1 MKILYVV
8 PNINNEGGVARVLA
22 IKTNYL
28 IEKWDY
34 QIDILTQ
41 NKGNFPLFYE
51 YNKKISLYDIPLNG
65 NPFQFLKAYR
75 KSISEHLNSTKPDV
89 IVVCDNG
96 FKAFLIP
103 FIIKTKI
110 PIVLEIH
117 SSLTIEEQENNSSS
131 FSRIAA
137 NLITYFK
144 KFSAKKFDKFI
155 VETNESIR
163 EWDIQTGIVIP
174 NPLWFSSD
182 KVSDLKSK
190 KVIAVGRHVYEK
202 GFDRLLKIWQKVVLN
217 HPDWHLDIYGKS
229 DEKLELQK
237 LATSLNINNN
247 VTFFD
252 PVKAINLKYQEASIY
267 LLTSRFEGFGMVL
280 IEAMES
286 GLPCIAYDCPCG
298 PRAIITNNDDGFLI
312 ENGNEI
318 DFVSAVETLINNDKK
333 RIEMGKKAIF
343 SSSKYNIDEIMPLWD
358 TLFKNIKTKSN
369 SWF

>member
-28 IEKWDY
+28 IEKWNY

-41 NKGNFPLFYE
+41 NNGNSPLFYN
-51 YNKKISLYDIPLNG
+51 YNKKIGFYDILLSG
-65 NPFQFLKAYR
+65 NPFQFLDAYR
-75 KSISEHLNSTKPDV
+75 KSISEHIKNIKPDV
-89 IVVCDNG
+89 IVFCDNG

-103 FIIKTKI
+103 FIIKTEI

-117 SSLTIEEQENNSSS
+117 SSLTIEEQENSKSVL
-131 FSRIAA
+131 SRIVA
-137 NLITYFK
+137 NLITLFK
-144 KFSAKKFDKFI
+144 KFSARKFDKFV

-163 EWDIQTGIVIP
+163 EWDIQNGIVIP
-174 NPLWFSSD
+174 NPLWFSAD

-280 IEAMES
+280 IEAMAS

-298 PRAIITNNDDGFLI
+298 PRAIIKNNDDGFLI

-318 DFVSAVETLINNDKK
+318 DFVSAVETLINDEEK
-333 RIEMGKKAIF
+333 RIEMGKKAKV
-343 SSSKYNIDEIMPLWD
+343 SSSKYNIDAIMLLWNSFF
-358 TLFKNIKTKSN
+358 TAIKPKAN
-369 SWF
+369 S

>member
-41 NKGNFPLFYE
+41 NNGNFPLFYD
-51 YNKKISLYDIPLNG
+51 YNMKIGFYDMLLKE
-65 NPFQFLKAYR
+65 NPFQFLKTYQ
-75 KSISEHLNSTKPDV
+75 KSILENIKNLKPDI

-103 FIIKTKI
+103 FILKTKI

-117 SSLTIEEQENNSSS
+117 SSLNVEEQENNKS
-131 FSRIAA
+131 FISKVKA
-137 NLITYFK
+137 NSITIFK
-144 KFSAKKFDKFI
+144 KFSAKKFCKF
-155 VETNESIR
+155 VVKTDQSIQ
-163 EWDIQTGIVIP
+163 EWNIQNGVVIS
-174 NPLWFSSD
+174 NPLWFSSN
-182 KVSDLKSK
+182 KVAELKAN

-202 GFDRLLKIWQKVVLN
+202 GFDRLLKIWQKVVIN
-217 HPDWHLDIYGKS
+217 YPDWHLDIYGKS
-229 DEKLELQK
+229 NENLDLQK
-237 LATSLNINNN
+237 LATTLNINNN
-247 VTFFD
+247 VAFFD
-252 PVKAINLKYQEASIY
+252 PVKDINLKYQEASIY

-298 PRAIITNNDDGFLI
+298 PRAIITNNENGFLI
-312 ENGNEI
+312 ENGDESNYINAIE
-318 DFVSAVETLINNDKK
+318 SLICDKEK
-333 RIEMGKKAIF
+333 RFEMGKKAKI
-343 SSSKYNIDEIMPLWD
+343 SSLKYNIDTIMPLWN
-358 TLFKNIKTKSN
+358 TLFKNIIKKAN
-369 SWF
+369 S

>member
-22 IKTNYL
+22 IKANYL

-41 NKGNFPLFYE
+41 NNGNSPLFYD
-51 YNKKISLYDIPLNG
+51 YNTKIGFHDMQLNG
-65 NPFQFLKAYR
+65 NPIQFIKAYR
-75 KSISEHLNSTKPDV
+75 NSLLEHINIINPDV
-89 IVVCDNG
+89 IVICDNG

-103 FIIKTKI
+103 FTISTQI

-117 SSLTIEEQENNSSS
+117 SSLNIEEQENNKSVLSIIKAKLS
-131 FSRIAA
+131 T
-137 NLITYFK
+137 NFK
-144 KFSAKKFDKFI
+144 KLSANRFDKFV
-155 VETNESIR
+155 VETKESIL
-163 EWDIQTGIVIP
+163 EWNIHNGIVIP
-174 NPLWFSSD
+174 NPLWFSTE
-182 KVSDLKSK
+182 KAADLKSK
-190 KVIAVGRHVYEK
+190 KVISVGRHVYEK
-202 GFDRLLKIWQKVVLN
+202 GFDRLLKIWQKVIIN

-252 PVKAINLKYQEASIY
+252 PVKDINSKYQEASLY
-267 LLTSRFEGFGMVL
+267 LMTSRFEGFGMVL

-298 PRAIITNNDDGFLI
+298 PRAIISNKEDGFLI
-312 ENGNEI
+312 ENGNEMEFI
-318 DFVSAVETLINNDKK
+318 STVTTLIENEEK
-333 RIEMGKKAIF
+333 RIEMGKKAKL
-343 SSSKYNIDEIMPLWD
+343 SSSKYNINAIMPLWNS
-358 TLFKNIKTKSN
+358 LFKTLKTTAN
-369 SWF
+369 S

>member
-28 IEKWDY
+28 IKKWDY

-41 NKGNFPLFYE
+41 NNGNSPLFYD
-51 YNKKISLYDIPLNG
+51 YNKKIGFYDMLLKG
-65 NPFQFLKAYR
+65 NPFQFFKTYQ
-75 KSISEHLNSTKPDV
+75 KSILEIINHLKPDV
-89 IVVCDNG
+89 IVICDNG

-117 SSLTIEEQENNSSS
+117 SSLNIEEQENNKS
-131 FSRIAA
+131 FISKIKAIS
-137 NLITYFK
+137 ITKFK
-144 KFSAKKFDKFI
+144 KFSAKKFNKFV
-155 VETNESIR
+155 VETDESIQ
-163 EWDIQTGIVIP
+163 EWDIQNGVVIS
-174 NPLWFSSD
+174 NPLWFSSN
-182 KVSDLKSK
+182 KVADLKAN

-202 GFDRLLKIWQKVVLN
+202 GFDRLLKIWQKVVIN
-217 HPDWHLDIYGKS
+217 HPNWHLDIYGKS
-229 DEKLELQK
+229 NNNLDLQK

-252 PVKAINLKYQEASIY
+252 PIKDINLKYQEASLY

-298 PRAIITNNDDGFLI
+298 PKAIITNNEDGFLI
-312 ENGNEI
+312 ENGNELDYI
-318 DFVSAVETLINNDKK
+318 NAVESLICDEQM
-333 RIEMGKKAIF
+333 RFEMGKKAKI
-343 SSSKYNIDEIMPLWD
+343 SSLKYNINAIMPLWNI
-358 TLFKNIKTKSN
+358 LFKDVITKVN
-369 SWF
+369 S

>member
-22 IKTNYL
+22 IKSNYL

-34 QIDILTQ
+34 QIDIITQ
-41 NKGNFPLFYE
+41 NKGDSPLFYE
-51 YNKKISLYDIPLNG
+51 YNKKVGFYDIPLIG
-65 NPFQFLKAYR
+65 NPFQFLKTYR
-75 KSISEHLNSTKPDV
+75 KSLLEHLRRTKPDV

-103 FIIKTKI
+103 FIIKTEI

-117 SSLTIEEQENNSSS
+117 SSLTIEEQENSKSVL
-131 FSRIAA
+131 SRIVAKLIA
-137 NLITYFK
+137 NFK
-144 KFSAKKFDKFI
+144 KFSARKFDKFV

-163 EWDIQTGIVIP
+163 EWDIQAGIVIP

-217 HPDWHLDIYGKS
+217 HPNWHLDIYGKS

-237 LATSLNINNN
+237 LATSLNIINN

-252 PVKAINLKYQEASIY
+252 PVKAINLKYQEASMY

-280 IEAMES
+280 IEAMAS
-286 GLPCIAYDCPCG
+286 GLPCISYDCPCG
-298 PRAIITNNDDGFLI
+298 PRAIIKNNDDGLLI
-312 ENGNEI
+312 ENGNET
-318 DFVSAVETLINNDKK
+318 DFVAAIETLINNEEK
-333 RIEMGKKAIF
+333 RIEMAKKAKV
-343 SSSKYNIDEIMPLWD
+343 SSLKYDIDAIMPLW
-358 TLFKNIKTKSN
+358 N
-369 SWF
+369 SFFTAINPKANS

>member
-41 NKGNFPLFYE
+41 NNGNSPLFYD
-51 YNKKISLYDIPLNG
+51 YNKKIGFYDMLLKG
-65 NPFQFLKAYR
+65 NPFQFLQTYQ
-75 KSISEHLNSTKPDV
+75 KSILENIKNLKPDI

-103 FIIKTKI
+103 FILKTKI

-117 SSLTIEEQENNSSS
+117 SSLNLEEQENNSSS

-217 HPDWHLDIYGKS
+217 HSDWHLDIYGKS

-298 PRAIITNNDDGFLI
+298 PRAIITNNEDGFLI
-312 ENGNEI
+312 ENGNECDYI
-318 DFVSAVETLINNDKK
+318 NAVESLICDKEK
-333 RIEMGKKAIF
+333 RFEMGKKAKI
-343 SSSKYNIDEIMPLWD
+343 SSLKYNIDIIMPLWD
-358 TLFKNIKTKSN
+358 TLFKNIITKAN
-369 SWF
+369 L

>member
-41 NKGNFPLFYE
+41 NNGNFPLFYD
-51 YNKKISLYDIPLNG
+51 YNKKIGFYDMLLKE
-65 NPFQFLKAYR
+65 NPFQFLKTYQ
-75 KSISEHLNSTKPDV
+75 KSILENIKNLKPDI

-103 FIIKTKI
+103 FILKTKI
-110 PIVLEIH
+110 PIILEIH
-117 SSLTIEEQENNSSS
+117 SSLNIEEQENNKS
-131 FSRIAA
+131 FISKIKANSIAK
-137 NLITYFK
+137 FK
-144 KFSAKKFDKFI
+144 KFSAKKFNKFV
-155 VETNESIR
+155 VETNESIQ
-163 EWDIQTGIVIP
+163 EWDIQNGVVIP
-174 NPLWFSSD
+174 NPLWFSSN
-182 KVSDLKSK
+182 KVADLKAN

-202 GFDRLLKIWQKVVLN
+202 GFDRLLKIWQKVVIN

-229 DEKLELQK
+229 NDNLDLQK
-237 LATSLNINNN
+237 LATTLIINNN
-247 VTFFD
+247 VAFFD
-252 PVKAINLKYQEASIY
+252 PVKDINLKYQEASIY

-298 PRAIITNNDDGFLI
+298 PRAIITNNENGFLI
-312 ENGNEI
+312 ENGDESNYINAIE
-318 DFVSAVETLINNDKK
+318 SLICDKEK
-333 RIEMGKKAIF
+333 RFEMGKKAKI
-343 SSSKYNIDEIMPLWD
+343 SSLKYNIDTIMPLWN
-358 TLFKNIKTKSN
+358 TLFKNIITKAN
-369 SWF
+369 S